1 MLLKSLDLAADG
13 RKTGK
18 MGKNPF
24 FQPSH
29 CWNVSAPSLAVVSSM
44 MFLGDP
50 VVQGVIFLLSIEFM
64 YSQLQPNPTGFF

>member
-18 MGKNPF
+18 MGKTPL

-44 MFLGDP
+44 MFLGTLQYK
-50 VVQGVIFLLSIEFM
+50 VLSFSCLLSLCTHS
-64 YSQLQPNPTGFF
+64 YSQTLEGFF